1 MRCWWISD
9 PFETHD
15 FSWLRFTL
23 TSHSII
29 ITPQY
34 WIFVSRCQDTS
45 LYWCVFWI
53 CNLLYV
59 YLLYIHLHITVHI
72 PTYHISSYMI
82 YIYIHMTIYA
92 DVHMHVKGSLNKIP
106 ETPRAYS
113 LPYRDLGYAPEV
125 PQVLP
130 NHLTMSMFVSY
141 YTVATYQCIHMLII
155 YNVDTYVYIYIH
167 YI

>member
-1 MRCWWISD
+1 
-9 PFETHD
+9 
-15 FSWLRFTL
+15 
-23 TSHSII
+23 
-29 ITPQY
+29 
-34 WIFVSRCQDTS
+34 
-45 LYWCVFWI
+45 
-53 CNLLYV
+53 
-59 YLLYIHLHITVHI
+59 
-72 PTYHISSYMI
+72 
-82 YIYIHMTIYA
+82 MTIYA

-155 YNVDTYVYIYIH
+155 YNVDTYMYIYTL
-167 YI
+167 YIIYI

>member
-1 MRCWWISD
+1 MRLLNLQLIV
-9 PFETHD
+9 
-15 FSWLRFTL
+15 R
-23 TSHSII
+23 
-29 ITPQY
+29 
-34 WIFVSRCQDTS
+34 IF
-45 LYWCVFWI
+45 
-53 CNLLYV
+53 
-59 YLLYIHLHITVHI
+59 TVHTFTHYC
-72 PTYHISSYMI
+72 TYTHISHIIVYDI

-155 YNVDTYVYIYIH
+155 YNVDTYMYIYI
-167 YI
+167 YIIYNIHIVWFFFRMTSGLHVRHWHWLASFRHLHLA